1 VTKAEFLLMTGAA
14 CINALKSAG
23 KKFVTEAL
31 LYWKHMIPDVIPRK
45 A

>member
-23 KKFVTEAL
+23 KEVYL
-31 LYWKHMIPDVIPRK
+31 SQKHFSIGSV
-45 A
+45 